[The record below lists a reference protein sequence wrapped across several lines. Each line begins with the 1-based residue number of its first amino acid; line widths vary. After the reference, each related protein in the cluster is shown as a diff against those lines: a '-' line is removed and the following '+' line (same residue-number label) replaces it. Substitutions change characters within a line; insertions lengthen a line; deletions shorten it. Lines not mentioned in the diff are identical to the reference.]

1 MPIFNYRAKNS
12 QGQDVSGTVEASTRE
27 TAIELL
33 LEKEL
38 IVLEVVDPIKGEI
51 TLDNIPFLNRIKVKD
66 VVILSR
72 QLSVMISA
80 QMPVVQ
86 SLHILKDQ
94 TSNFKLKK
102 IVQDISDEVDGGS
115 QLSVAMSK
123 YPKVFDDFFVSM
135 IKTGETTG
143 RLDKVLNYLADQKE
157 RDYQLRSKIKSMTIY
172 PVFVF
177 SMLVIVGAIVMIFIV
192 PNLINVI
199 MESGGELPWTTKML
213 IAVSNLFVNW
223 WWLMV
228 LVVVGGAIGFKGYT
242 ASEEGHRQWD
252 TFKLRVPLLGKL
264 FQRIYLV
271 RFGRSL
277 ATLSDGGVPL
287 PYALEVV
294 AGVVGNLAYA
304 DLILQTKKEVEDGN
318 SLAGVFLASDVVPP
332 MMSQSLAVGEKSGK
346 LGEVL
351 SKVSDFY
358 AQEVENMMSDLITLI
373 EPAVIVLLGVG
384 VAIMVA
390 AVILPMYNLS
400 ASI

>member
-12 QGQDVSGTVEASTRE
+12 QGKDITGTVDASTRE
-27 TAIELL
+27 AAVELL
-33 LEKEL
+33 LDREL
-38 IVLEVVDPIKGEI
+38 IILEVTAPPKGEI
-51 TLDNIPFLNRIKVKD
+51 ELANLPFFGRIKPKD

-72 QLSVMISA
+72 QLAVMISA

-86 SLHILKDQ
+86 SLNILKEQ
-94 TSNFKLKK
+94 TTNAKLKA
-102 IVQDISDEVDGGS
+102 IVQDIADEVEGGA
-115 QLSVAMSK
+115 QLSASMAK

-135 IKTGETTG
+135 VKTGETTG
-143 RLDKVLNYLADQKE
+143 RLDKVLDYLADQKE

-177 SMLVIVGAIVMIFIV
+177 SMLVIVGVIVMIFIV
-192 PNLINVI
+192 PQLIAVI
-199 MESGGELPWTTKML
+199 LESGGELPWTTKLL
-213 IAVSNLFVNW
+213 IATSGLFVHW
-223 WWLMV
+223 WWLM
-228 LVVVGGAIGFKGYT
+228 LLIVVGAVIGFKVYT
-242 ASEEGHRQWD
+242 SNEAGHKKWD
-252 TFKLRVPLLGKL
+252 EIKLRAPLLGKL
-264 FQRIYLV
+264 YQRIYLV

-294 AGVVGNLAYA
+294 SGVVGNLAYA
-304 DLILQTKKEVEDGN
+304 DLILETKKEVEDGN
-318 SLAGVFLASDVVPP
+318 PLADVFLASEIVPP

-351 SKVSDFY
+351 GKVSDFY
-358 AQEVENMMSDLITLI
+358 AKEVETMMSDLITLI